1 MASQIPHVG
10 GLLFLMVL
18 FGLASVHKLRD
29 FPRFVGVL
37 SAYFRG
43 ARWTE
48 GRPRLLLA
56 VFVVT
61 LEASIALAASIAL
74 FLPSAVVIAALLA
87 AGVLLMY
94 ALAMAVNLARGNR
107 MLDCGCSWGEGRT
120 PVSFLLV
127 ARNIVIAGMAS
138 LLLIPLPPAG
148 MGVFDVVNAIAM
160 ALLAYLLYMVA
171 DQLIVNQGSSQEAS
185 R

>member
-10 GLLFLMVL
+10 GLLFLVVL

-29 FPRFVGVL
+29 FRRFVGVV
-37 SAYFRG
+37 SAYFKG

-48 GRPRLLLA
+48 GLPRRLLA
-56 VFVVT
+56 VCVVAWELCVT
-61 LEASIALAASIAL
+61 IVASIAL

-120 PVSFLLV
+120 PVSYLLV
-127 ARNIVIAGMAS
+127 ARNMVLAGMAS

-160 ALLAYLLYMVA
+160 ALLAYLLYSVA
-171 DQLIVNQGSSQEAS
+171 DQLIVNQGSSQEVS